1 MSQDQAAVPGPQRV
15 DRRARR
21 RQETIEEILDI
32 ATDVMTEEG
41 VNGLSL
47 AEVARRLGVQP
58 PSIYKYFSSLMAIYD
73 ALFRRG
79 QVEHL
84 EVMRQ
89 AMAGAD
95 PGLEALSAGLEASGR
110 WLLANRA
117 IAQLMFWRPVPSFEP
132 SAEALAPSV
141 EMVAL
146 QRAAMADAVVA
157 CQLGPEADS
166 EEAVYLVSTLIVGV
180 LSQAMANEP
189 GLEWGKGRFTPTFPK
204 LMKLFVA
211 AYPVPSAASKR
222 RSRTVTAAGSGFGR

>member
-1 MSQDQAAVPGPQRV
+1 MLFGMSQDEVAVQIPGPRQI

-21 RQETIEEILDI
+21 RRETIEEILDI

-89 AMAGAD
+89 AMAATD

-110 WLLANRA
+110 WLLDNRA

-146 QRAAMADAVVA
+146 QRDAMTDAVA
-157 CQLGPEADS
+157 AGQLGPEADS
-166 EEAVYLVSTLIVGV
+166 DEAVYLVSTLIVGV

-204 LMKLFVA
+204 LMKLFAA
-211 AYPVPSAASKR
+211 AYPAPSAASKG
-222 RSRTVTAAGSGFGR
+222 SRHTV